1 MAKSLVAVVPLDA
14 QIDDLVRELQAAGV
28 EDLRFIVLSEATG
41 FPQVKGFALQPQVMT
56 VLQMLPHDTKVS
68 VEGLG
73 ELIVTGGQGRA
84 DAQEFVTGLLD
95 EQAQGGASLRQH
107 LRDRHAVLAIGGD
120 HDQARAILQRRNAI
134 LV

>member
-14 QIDDLVRELQAAGV
+14 QIDDLVRDLQAAGA

-56 VLQMLPHDTKVS
+56 VLQMLPNDTKVS
-68 VEGLG
+68 VDGLG
-73 ELIVTGGQGRA
+73 ELIVTGGEARA
-84 DAQEFVTGLLD
+84 DTQDFVGELLD
-95 EQAQGGASLRQH
+95 EGAEGGASLRQH
-107 LRDRHAVLAIGGD
+107 LRDRHAVLAVGD
-120 HDQARAILQRRNAI
+120 SDQARAILQRRNAL

>member
-1 MAKSLVAVVPLDA
+1 MADSLVAVVPLDA

-56 VLQMLPHDTKVS
+56 VLQMLPNDTKVS

-73 ELIVTGGQGRA
+73 ELIVSGGQSRA
-84 DAQEFVTGLLD
+84 DTQEFVGGLLD
-95 EQAQGGASLRQH
+95 EQAHGGDSLRQH
-107 LRDRHAVLAIGGD
+107 LRDGHAVLAIGGRR
-120 HDQARAILQRRNAI
+120 DQARAILQRRNAI